1 MPDDVEIRLLR
12 RFAAVAEELHFS
24 RAAERLFIAQQAL
37 SRDVR
42 RLEDLLG
49 VRLLDRTTRRVSL
62 TPAGALLSSRA
73 REILALYDT
82 TVLDLRGPAPSLTVD
97 VVGTGL
103 TPALVLDTARRS
115 APGLEFFARF
125 HAGPEP
131 AAAQLSAGRVEVA
144 FGRGPDLPAGVLRRP
159 VRYEP
164 LSVLLPERH
173 PLARLAAVPL
183 ESLRGTGPCAR
194 AGEHVTP
201 GWEHAALQLL
211 ERFDID
217 PLVAHPHVQGTD
229 ELARHIRERAAP
241 VLTVSTRPAVPGA
254 VLRPLVDPVPLFPWA
269 MLWRA
274 GHRHPGIDALHRA
287 VDELTAT
294 HGWLTIPDNAWLPE
308 PERTHLA

>member
-1 MPDDVEIRLLR
+1 MEIRLLR
-12 RFAAVAEELHFS
+12 RFAAVADELHFR
-24 RAAERLFIAQQAL
+24 RAADRLFIAQQAL

-42 RLEDLLG
+42 RLEDRLG

-62 TPAGALLSSRA
+62 TPAGELLSSRA
-73 REILALYDT
+73 REILALYDA

-103 TPALVLDTARRS
+103 TPALVLEAARRG
-115 APGLEFFARF
+115 APGQEFFARF
-125 HAGPEP
+125 HTGPEP
-131 AAAQLSAGRVEVA
+131 AAAHLAAGHVEVA
-144 FGRGPDLPAGVLRRP
+144 FGRGHTLPDGVRHRP

-164 LSVLLPERH
+164 ISVLLPERH

-194 AGEHVTP
+194 AGEHGSP
-201 GWEHAALQLL
+201 DWEHAALQLL

-217 PLVAHPHVQGTD
+217 PLAAHPHVQGTD

-254 VLRPLVDPVPLFPWA
+254 VLRPLVDPVPLFPWV
-269 MLWRA
+269 MIWRT
-274 GHRHPGIDALHRA
+274 GLGHPGLDALHRA
-287 VDELTAT
+287 VDELTAA
-294 HGWLTIPDNAWLPE
+294 HGWLAVPAGAWLPE
-308 PERTHLA
+308 PERSRLA

>member
-1 MPDDVEIRLLR
+1 MVV
-12 RFAAVAEELHFS
+12 AVDLDSMRYVVSLAEELHFG

-37 SRDVR
+37 SRDIR
-42 RLEDLLG
+42 RLEDRLG

-73 REILALYDT
+73 REILTLYDA
-82 TVLDLRGPAPSLTVD
+82 TVLDLRGRAPSLTVD

-103 TPALVLDTARRS
+103 TPAVVLEAARRG
-115 APGLEFFARF
+115 APGVEFFARF

-131 AAAQLSAGRVEVA
+131 AAAHLSAGRVEVA
-144 FGRGPDLPAGVLRRP
+144 FGRVPGLPDGVLRRP

-164 LSVLLPERH
+164 ISVLLPERH
-173 PLARLAAVPL
+173 QLARLAAVPL
-183 ESLRGTGPCAR
+183 ESLRGTGPCAL

-211 ERFDID
+211 ERFGID

-254 VLRPLVDPVPLFPWA
+254 VLRPLVDPIPVFPWV

-274 GHRHPGIDALHRA
+274 GHRHPGIDALHHA
-287 VDELTAT
+287 IDELTAA
-294 HGWLTIPDNAWLPE
+294 HGWLTIPDMAWLPE
-308 PERTHLA
+308 PERTDLA